1 MAQNAAPTIR
11 QIAVIG
17 THLPRQCG
25 IATFTTDFCEAL
37 VVQAPGAHVF
47 AVAIN
52 DTAERY
58 DYPSRVR
65 FEIGEQD
72 LGSYR
77 KAADF
82 LNTNGVD
89 LVVLQHEY
97 GIFGGP
103 AGSHVLGLLHEL
115 RMPIVS
121 VLHTVLAEPD
131 RIQRKVLSEIV
142 RLSDRVVIMSRYA
155 QDILRDL
162 YHAPLE
168 KVAYIP
174 HGIPDVPFVDP
185 NYFKDQYNAEGK
197 EVLLTFGLLSP
208 NKGIEYVIGALP
220 AILQCHPNVLYIVL
234 GATHPHVRRFEGEA
248 YRKMLHRLARE
259 HGVERN
265 VVFYNQFVALE
276 ELVAFIGAADIYIT
290 PYLNPDQI
298 VSGALA
304 YTVGAGKAVIST
316 PYRHANELLGDGRGV
331 LVPFRDSA
339 AIAEQVIG
347 LLDDGAERHATR
359 KRAYTFGRDMTWP
372 RVAQEYLGLFAQVR
386 ADRMRAPCVN
396 SAPRRLKRPLD
407 LPPLSLG
414 HLMRMT
420 DGTGLLQHA
429 TFSVPNYR
437 EGYATDDNARALFAV
452 VLLEEVGLDM
462 PENVRKDLAM
472 RYLAFLSSAFDST
485 TDRFH
490 NFLSY
495 DRRWLD
501 DVGSEDSQG
510 RAIWAL
516 GTVIGRSANRGH
528 TGLASQLFGRALP
541 AVLGFTSARAW
552 AFTLLGICEYLK
564 RFGGDRGVQRIRDEL
579 AARLARLYEET
590 SSVEWPWFEEV
601 LTYDNATLPRGLL
614 LAGHTMQHDGYIAT
628 ALRALT
634 WLVEIQSD
642 DQGHFV
648 PVGCH
653 GFYRRGEARARFDQ
667 QPIEA
672 YATISACLDA
682 RRVTGDIRWEKQA
695 HLVFDWFL
703 GQNDL
708 GIPLIDPATGACYD
722 GLQPDGANQNQGAE
736 SALAFLLARLDLR
749 LAEAEQTAAGAA
761 REAVRMLTE
770 KAASARA

>member
-1 MAQNAAPTIR
+1 MAPTIR

-25 IATFTTDFCEAL
+25 IATFTADFCDAL
-37 VVQAPGAHVF
+37 AVQVPTGNVF
-47 AVAIN
+47 AVAVN
-52 DTAERY
+52 DTAERS

-65 FEIGEQD
+65 FEIDEQD

-77 KAADF
+77 QVADF
-82 LNTNGVD
+82 LNTTGVD

-97 GIFGGP
+97 GIFGGA
-103 AGSHVLGLLHEL
+103 AGSHVLALLREL

-131 RIQRKVLSEIV
+131 RNQRKVLSEIV
-142 RLSDRVVIMSRYA
+142 RLSDRLVVMSHYA

-162 YHAPLE
+162 YQAPSE

-208 NKGIEYVIGALP
+208 NKGIEYVIRALP
-220 AILQCHPNVLYIVL
+220 AILQRHPNVLYIVL

-248 YRKMLHRLARE
+248 YRQMLHRLARE
-259 HGVERN
+259 QDVERD

-298 VSGALA
+298 VSGALS
-304 YTVGAGKAVIST
+304 YTVGAGKAVVST
-316 PYRHANELLGDGRGV
+316 PYRHAKELLGEGRGV
-331 LVPFRDSA
+331 LVPFRDA
-339 AIAEQVIG
+339 DAIAEQVIG
-347 LLDDGAERHATR
+347 LLDDGAERHAMR
-359 KRAYTFGRDMTWP
+359 KRAYTFGRDTTWP
-372 RVAQEYLGLFAQVR
+372 RVAQAYLDLFVQVR
-386 ADRMRAPCVN
+386 EERMRAPRAG
-396 SAPRRLKRPLD
+396 SAPRRGKRPLE

-414 HLMRMT
+414 HLIRMT

-429 TFSVPNYR
+429 TFSVPNFR
-437 EGYATDDNARALFAV
+437 EGYATDDNARALIAAV
-452 VLLEEVGLDM
+452 FLEEVGLDV
-462 PENVRKDLAM
+462 PENDRIALAT
-472 RYLAFLSSAFDST
+472 RYLAFLSSAFDGAT
-485 TDRFH
+485 NRFH

-501 DVGSEDSQG
+501 DVGSQDSHG

-516 GTVIGRSANRGH
+516 GTVIGRLADRGH
-528 TGLASQLFGRALP
+528 VGLACQLFGRALP
-541 AVLGFTSARAW
+541 TVLDFTSPRAW

-564 RFGGDRGVQRIRDEL
+564 RFGGDRGVQRIRDVL
-579 AARLARLYEET
+579 AENLMRLYGQT
-590 SSVEWPWFEEV
+590 SSMEWPWFEDV
-601 LTYDNATLPRGLL
+601 LSYDNATLPRALL

-628 ALRALT
+628 AIRALT
-634 WLVEIQSD
+634 WLVQIQSD
-642 DQGHFV
+642 DHERFV

-653 GFYRRGEARARFDQ
+653 GFYRRGEDRARFDQ

-672 YATISACLDA
+672 YATIAACLDA
-682 RRVTGDIRWEKQA
+682 RRITGDASWDQQA
-695 HLVFDWFL
+695 RLAFDWFL

-708 GIPLIDPATGACYD
+708 GIPLINPATGACCD
-722 GLQPDGANQNQGAE
+722 GLQPDGVNQNQGAE
-736 SALAFLLARLDLR
+736 STLAFLLAQLELR
-749 LAEAEQTAAGAA
+749 LAEAELSAAETAREAARMLAGKAAGAPA
-761 REAVRMLTE
+761 
-770 KAASARA
+770 